1 MRLLKNYPEDSLKH
15 LLNIKSKLCEI
26 YEQEIY
32 LKSDN
37 KSIMEENIEVEIT
50 IGTCVPKESK
60 VNF

>member
-1 MRLLKNYPEDSLKH
+1 MRLLKNYPEDGLKH
-15 LLNIKSKLCEI
+15 LLNITSKLCEI

-50 IGTCVPKESK
+50 IGTLIPWEHR
-60 VNF
+60 

>member
-1 MRLLKNYPEDSLKH
+1 MRLLKNYPEDGLKH

-50 IGTCVPKESK
+50 IGTLIP
-60 VNF
+60 

>member
-1 MRLLKNYPEDSLKH
+1 MRLLKNYPEDGLKH

-37 KSIMEENIEVEIT
+37 ESIMEENIEVEIT
-50 IGTCVPKESK
+50 IGTLIPWEYK
-60 VNF
+60 